1 MIKIFTAKD
10 KDFSSAG
17 EIIIDPLKCIETKK
31 KSLNGWYIDVEVS
44 IKYNEYIKKDNICA
58 IKTKSKLNLQ
68 GFRINENIERSAR
81 KIKFRAEH
89 VMFDTRDYIL
99 EDVRAV
105 NLNGINTLNYINS
118 RADNITPFSFY
129 SNVESVNTAYFI
141 RKNLLEAME
150 IIEERWN
157 GVFDAD
163 NWNINFLKKVG
174 NDNGENIIYGKNLEG
189 LEIFE
194 DWTNVV
200 TKILPV
206 GYDGIILPEIYLNSE
221 FQYEKPYT
229 RVISFE
235 SDLDVNTVTRNE
247 LVLELREKAK
257 KYLEENKYPLLSYTI
272 ISNINDRLEIGDIIQ
287 VLHPIVNIKTEVIEY
302 EFDVIKEKVIR
313 LNFGNFTR
321 DVKSK
326 FDNIKNTIQKIN
338 ELVSKQEIIISNQ
351 SKLINTLNKNGYVY
365 IDDNEILILDKLP
378 KQEAKNVWRFG
389 LGGLAF
395 SSNGYEG
402 PFETAI
408 TMDGSINASFIT
420 TGVMSAS
427 RIEGLAEQL
436 VVITEKQTDQEYKLT
451 QYQQDLQH
459 VNINI
464 QNATGINEIR
474 NSNGKA
480 GLDKNMICE
489 NVAIEEFL
497 DTVRNTVSKTSFKI
511 SGGFLKFDR
520 IYCPEGDYTLAFKTL
535 RKANT
540 VPKVIINGIEYDFD
554 QTEINVFTENIINID
569 NVVGFIDIILKT
581 DEEYC
586 LFSDVML
593 NSGTEK
599 LNWSMAVGEI
609 LSQNYSFTQ
618 DSFQIKSNDKKTK
631 LEAKADEIAISN
643 TETNEIQVTFNKDN
657 TIINRLT
664 IKQRLNVGSLRHTVL
679 ENRDVMKTFDD

>member
-118 RADNITPFSFY
+118 RADNITPFIFY

-163 NWNINFLKKVG
+163 NWNINFLKQVG

-189 LEIFE
+189 FEIFE

-206 GYDGIILPEIYLNSE
+206 GYDGIMLPETYLNSE

-235 SDLDVNTVTRNE
+235 SNLDVNTVTRNE

-272 ISNINDRLEIGDIIQ
+272 TSNINDKLEIGDIIQ

-302 EFDVIKEKVIR
+302 EFDVIREKVIR

-351 SKLINTLNKNGYVY
+351 SQLINTLNKNGYVY

-408 TMDGSINASFIT
+408 TMDGSINAKFIT
-420 TGVMSAS
+420 SGMMSTD
-427 RIEGLAEQL
+427 RIEGLGEQISL
-436 VVITEKQTDQEYKLT
+436 I
-451 QYQQDLQH
+451 
-459 VNINI
+459 
-464 QNATGINEIR
+464 
-474 NSNGKA
+474 
-480 GLDKNMICE
+480 
-489 NVAIEEFL
+489 
-497 DTVRNTVSKTSFKI
+497 VSKTEEDYFIVQELQREIETLKLTIEGLENTLEIQGGSNLLLNSSGLFQNEHWDGTAKNITSTDIQNNFIAKACFSLQNGNMKQTVNVVNGSYYIGFKYQKLLKLANCKMLINGTEIELTSTSLKEVDNIIEVSEHSITIEII
-511 SGGFLKFDR
+511 SDTNNSCLVGDIIVVQGSKQSWSSNMNE
-520 IYCPEGDYTLAFKTL
+520 IYT
-535 RKANT
+535 NT
-540 VPKVIINGIEYDFD
+540 VKIGVGMEITSNTMNTRLLANADGVRIVNTTNNTVK
-554 QTEINVFTENIINID
+554 TEFTD
-569 NVVGFIDIILKT
+569 KGTKT
-581 DEEYC
+581 DE
-586 LFSDVML
+586 
-593 NSGTEK
+593 
-599 LNWSMAVGEI
+599 
-609 LSQNYSFTQ
+609 
-618 DSFQIKSNDKKTK
+618 
-631 LEAKADEIAISN
+631 LEANTAKIAGILIQKNNNQTWIS
-643 TETNEIQVTFNKDN
+643 
-657 TIINRLT
+657 
-664 IKQRLNVGSLRHTVL
+664 SLL
-679 ENRDVMKTFDD
+679 